1 MAYGSEGDG
10 VIVCGLLMLL
20 AGLVDS
26 MMALLPEWEWG
37 LADLPNTGT
46 NITVWDNSEVAT
58 STVSSIG
65 GPWAVLARM
74 NVFVPIDH
82 LILVFLVMA
91 AAVIAFLAFRG
102 VRYILNMIRGA
113 GA

>member
-1 MAYGSEGDG
+1 
-10 VIVCGLLMLL
+10 MLL
-20 AGLVDS
+20 AGLVDAL
-26 MMALLPEWEWG
+26 MALLPAWEWS
-37 LADLPNTGT
+37 LADLPNTGS
-46 NITVWDNSEVAT
+46 NMTVWDNGEVVT
-58 STVSSIG
+58 SSVSSIA

-74 NVFVPIDH
+74 NGFVPIDH

-91 AAVIAFLAFRG
+91 AAVVAFLAFRG